1 MEAERAVIADVSGND
16 FMARE
21 VLWNLMKKN
30 YVPLHNHANCSFND
44 TWSSH
49 TAVFLQK
56 EKNISYLSS
65 WQD

>member
-1 MEAERAVIADVSGND
+1 
-16 FMARE
+16 MARE